1 MVVYI
6 HSLGSVWQRRE
17 RTAGISIWN
26 TTGVDDRR
34 GIRPRSVV
42 YGQLAFGR
50 LAKIALSKSGD
61 IRRSKWTATDLSVT
75 ERGRSVRL
83 VAPAA
88 RDSAPDRYIV
98 TVNEQLAGALDL
110 DGFEP
115 EQAQIIS
122 LSRWRDHSEAML
134 LVKPYG
140 WIKGD
145 RGSATLVPSGAG
157 CEWKVKPWA

>member
-17 RTAGISIWN
+17 RSSGISIWN
-26 TTGVDDRR
+26 TTGVDDGR
-34 GIRPRSVV
+34 GVRSRSVV

-50 LAKIALSKSGD
+50 LAKIALAKSGD
-61 IRRSKWTATDLSVT
+61 IRGSKWTGTELSVI
-75 ERGRSVRL
+75 ERGRGVRL

-88 RDSAPDRYIV
+88 RDSAPDWYLV
-98 TVNEQLAGALDL
+98 TFNEQLTGAFDL
-110 DGFEP
+110 DGFDP
-115 EQAQIIS
+115 ERTQIIS
-122 LSRWRDHSEAML
+122 FSRWRDHAQAML
-134 LVKPYG
+134 LAKPFG

-157 CEWKVKPWA
+157 CEWQVKPWV